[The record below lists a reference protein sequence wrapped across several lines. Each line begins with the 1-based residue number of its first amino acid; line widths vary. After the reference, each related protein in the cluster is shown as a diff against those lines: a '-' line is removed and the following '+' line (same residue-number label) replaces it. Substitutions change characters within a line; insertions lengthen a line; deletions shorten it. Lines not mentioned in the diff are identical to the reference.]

1 MLISS
6 SKSLELDFGVALFE
20 NPLLLALV
28 VVVVANLCN
37 AASGNAASDGRRVKA
52 WHLIPWLRRSIVR
65 CRRRVNLGTKLMGG
79 GDGFIKAGNERRI
92 PVR

>member
-1 MLISS
+1 M
-6 SKSLELDFGVALFE
+6 DFGVALFE
-20 NPLLLALV
+20 NPSLLVLV
-28 VVVVANLCN
+28 VVVVVNLC
-37 AASGNAASDGRRVKA
+37 NAASDGRRVKA